1 MNEKKELTDVLKVI
15 EKNNQA
21 IFYIFSLFA
30 DSAMFYNNRGPG

>member
-21 IFYIFSLFA
+21 IFSLFA